1 MGEMGEIGFKE
12 FFVNRCF
19 SSCKK
24 AVLTMQNRHFCFAKR
39 AHLSAF
45 GNGHNEA
52 LALPL
57 PYLMQKLLH
66 SECLVNETV

>member
-1 MGEMGEIGFKE
+1 
-12 FFVNRCF
+12 
-19 SSCKK
+19 
-24 AVLTMQNRHFCFAKR
+24 MQNRHICFAKR

-52 LALPL
+52 LAPPL

-66 SECLVNETV
+66 SECRVNEMV